1 MLGTRNSSRRR
12 ISHSNSVTLQ
22 LFSAHLYYLATIMHS
37 ASVLSFAHCHSLS
50 RSLSLFS
57 LTSSIFHADVLH
69 FLSFSVYPFLSLSLS
84 LSFSLYACLSLSQFH
99 CLSPANKDPIVPST
113 AVSFIFS
120 SSLSSNTLIISCSG
134 YCE

>member
-22 LFSAHLYYLATIMHS
+22 LFSAHLSYLATIMHS
-37 ASVLSFAHCHSLS
+37 ASVLSFAHCNSLS
-50 RSLSLFS
+50 RSLSLF
-57 LTSSIFHADVLH
+57 LTHILYFSCRCSS
-69 FLSFSVYPFLSLSLS
+69 LSFFLRLSLSLS
-84 LSFSLYACLSLSQFH
+84 LSFFLALCMFVLSLFH